1 MKYGDGEWIQQR
13 LSKITKESG
22 ISSFIDNLEEK
33 MIKYKQQIKRYRDKV
48 RKLKKERNYLFD
60 ELVDD
65 RWNEIKHFEV
75 VNDYAYEPQT
85 IEELKDD
92 ILDELKRLHDV

>member
-33 MIKYKQQIKRYRDKV
+33 MIK
-48 RKLKKERNYLFD
+48 
-60 ELVDD
+60 
-65 RWNEIKHFEV
+65 
-75 VNDYAYEPQT
+75 
-85 IEELKDD
+85 
-92 ILDELKRLHDV
+92 